1 MLVGKADGKA
11 ERGITMAT
19 NWEYIK
25 AAIDG
30 DIDDGGASE
39 EAAIFYHITCPHYAG
54 DPTAKCR
61 NIDKPTRQMC
71 VECKGDWLE
80 AEYE

>member
-1 MLVGKADGKA
+1 
-11 ERGITMAT
+11 MAT
-19 NWEYIK
+19 NWEYLK

-39 EAAIFYHITCPHYAG
+39 ECAIFYHIACPYRGG
-54 DPTAKCR
+54 DTAAECHGKKYEE
-61 NIDKPTRQMC
+61 ITRPMC
-71 VECKGDWLE
+71 VECKWKWLE

>member
-1 MLVGKADGKA
+1 
-11 ERGITMAT
+11 MAT

-39 EAAIFYHITCPHYAG
+39 EAAIYYHIACPYYG
-54 DPTAKCR
+54 RDPRGKCVD
-61 NIDKPTRQMC
+61 NDVPTRQMC
-71 VECKGDWLE
+71 VECKAEWLE